1 MVTSAAFSVP
11 GEVVSHQWE
20 KHYISKS
27 ADEAN
32 TVMLHCQVCHVRHLL
47 QLVTNHFP
55 QFTKDCARPQQL
67 AGVLGNCHDAFER
80 LDEFIRK
87 IESGSGANTTTA
99 VEQEIALW
107 FKNIYVTA
115 MKSYDFAAMKNKME
129 IIKDVVKA
137 GKSVRDFVSSS
148 VDDLVTVKLNRLKDI
163 TLKKSLTKTVS
174 QNAKEFM
181 RQISSDSALNFAAS
195 GVKIPWLK
203 ARVQLVK

>member
-1 MVTSAAFSVP
+1 M
-11 GEVVSHQWE
+11 E
-20 KHYISKS
+20 Y
-27 ADEAN
+27 
-32 TVMLHCQVCHVRHLL
+32 
-47 QLVTNHFP
+47 
-55 QFTKDCARPQQL
+55 FTKLSTKDSPRPHGPPRTKECARPQQL

-148 VDDLVTVKLNRLKDI
+148 VDDLVTVKLKVLKNI

-174 QNAKEFM
+174 QNAKELM

-203 ARVQLVK
+203 ARVLLFVTWVK